1 VVIAR
6 RERAEM
12 TRLYFIIQP
21 NGEKKLATMRCH
33 GNTAEH
39 TIDSAL
45 RSHFPEARIILLR

>member
-1 VVIAR
+1 
-6 RERAEM
+6 M